1 MKKSYNNNG
10 REEDDDGGWKGE
22 PKKKKEEKKEKE
34 GRIFFDIKER
44 WANEKENRPTPQCL
58 VWFSG
63 LDSSQNGQNG
73 LIHNWCIGGWWVT
86 AALYTGSITAKKS
99 WTPYQDQTSKKFQKS
114 RQY

>member
-1 MKKSYNNNG
+1 M
-10 REEDDDGGWKGE
+10 
-22 PKKKKEEKKEKE
+22 EEKKMMMVDEKE
-34 GRIFFDIKER
+34 NQKKKRRRRRKRREEIFFDI
-44 WANEKENRPTPQCL
+44 KENRPTPQCL

>member
-1 MKKSYNNNG
+1 
-10 REEDDDGGWKGE
+10 
-22 PKKKKEEKKEKE
+22 
-34 GRIFFDIKER
+34 
-44 WANEKENRPTPQCL
+44 L

-99 WTPYQDQTSKKFQKS
+99 GTPYQDQTSKKFQKS